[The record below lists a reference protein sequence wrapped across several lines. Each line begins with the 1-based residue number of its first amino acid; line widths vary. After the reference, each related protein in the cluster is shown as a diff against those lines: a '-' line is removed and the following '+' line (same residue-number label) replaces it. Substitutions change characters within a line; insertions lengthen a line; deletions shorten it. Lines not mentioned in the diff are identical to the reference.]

1 MTIRSVL
8 PCLIFLAGAG
18 NTLASI
24 ISSVTDPTTNW
35 TVVPAISLD
44 PGADQQTGQGDQDIV
59 GTTQDAGFYTA
70 SDGNNIYFRVRLG
83 KLRSGGYSG
92 LFWVGIDSNSDGAL
106 DLFVGVNN
114 QGSTTNIGF
123 FAPGTGANTSPNTT
137 SIANA
142 VAQYQIAETSSNF
155 DYEIV
160 TNTIAPGVVNT
171 DINGDASTDALLS
184 FRVPFAGASGTA
196 TLQGAFQGLATMSI
210 TAATLLRF
218 VIATSTQANSL
229 NQDLGGINGGVN
241 STTTFAALGALSPA
255 APTTLPEPA
264 TIGSF
269 AAGFLVLIFARY
281 RQRR

>member
-1 MTIRSVL
+1 VKIRSVL
-8 PCLIFLAGAG
+8 PCLMFLAGA
-18 NTLASI
+18 NNSLASN
-24 ISSVTDPTTNW
+24 ISSVTDPTSNW
-35 TVVPAISLD
+35 TVAPTISLD
-44 PGADQQTGQGDQDIV
+44 TGSDQQTGQGDQDIV
-59 GTTQDAGFYTA
+59 GTTQDAGFYTGF
-70 SDGNNIYFRVRLG
+70 DGNNMYFRVRLG

-92 LFWVGIDSNSDGAL
+92 LFWVGIDANGDGAL

-123 FAPGTGANTSPNTT
+123 FAPGTGANTSPSTT

-142 VAQYQIAETSSNF
+142 VPQYQIAENSSNF
-155 DYEIV
+155 DYEVV
-160 TNTIAPGVVNT
+160 TNTIAPGVINT
-171 DINGDASTDALLS
+171 DINGDTNTDAMLS

-196 TLQGAFQGLATMSI
+196 TLQGAFQGLANMSI
-210 TAATLLRF
+210 STATLLSF

-255 APTTLPEPA
+255 VSTTLPEPA

-269 AAGFLVLIFARY
+269 GAGLLLLTFIRN